1 MSARRLTRLARATA
15 LAIGFACTLP
25 AFAQAVTA
33 PTISSS
39 VPAGLQPYYDT
50 LLKEGEWGAV
60 LNLQRLGL
68 EAIDQGHPDVAARAF
83 DAAIARIE
91 LIYANSDSA
100 KKARSMWS
108 SEGVKDF
115 KGEPYERAMTYYYR
129 GLLFMAE
136 GDYENAR
143 ASFRS
148 AEYQDTISN
157 DETYA
162 GDFGMMSLLAGW
174 ASSCANDPGMAAD
187 LYQRAATQQP
197 EGLKA
202 PPADRTTLLL
212 VESGMSPVK
221 AATGGYGEALTLQ
234 AGDNPFVA
242 AVANERELPV
252 LGNLGWQASTLGGRQ
267 IDAILG
273 GKASFRKGADAL
285 GSASLQGASL
295 SFSFDDSGGAAGA
308 LLAVGIASMLIRSAT
323 KARADTRHWDNLPD
337 RIYGDF
343 LPANADDALAIAEK
357 TGDGERY
364 DIPKPVLDAT
374 AGKCRVVL
382 YRTREPG
389 ALRAAAVSSLT
400 DGERKSL
407 VKRNQQRDVAFR
419 DEMNSLF
426 AGDGDA
432 MVGSE

>member
-1 MSARRLTRLARATA
+1 MSERRLQRFARATA
-15 LAIGFACTLP
+15 LAIGFACT
-25 AFAQAVTA
+25 
-33 PTISSS
+33 
-39 VPAGLQPYYDT
+39 VPALAQSTATTASAVPSSLQPYYDT
-50 LLKEGEWGAV
+50 LLQEGEWGAV

-68 EAIDQGHPDVAARAF
+68 EAIDQGHLDVAARAL

-115 KGEPYERAMTYYYR
+115 KGEPYERAMAYYYR

-162 GDFGMMSLLAGW
+162 GDFGLMSLLAGW
-174 ASSCANDPGMAAD
+174 ASTCAGAPGMASD
-187 LYQRAATQQP
+187 LYRRAVTQQP
-197 EGLKA
+197 EGLKP

-221 AATGGYGEALTLQ
+221 TATGGYGEALKLQ
-234 AGDNPFVA
+234 PGDNPFVA
-242 AVANERELPV
+242 ALANDKELPV

-267 IDAILG
+267 IDVILG
-273 GKASFRKGADAL
+273 GKASFRKGADTV
-285 GSASLQGASL
+285 GGIGIQGATYAVSM
-295 SFSFDDSGGAAGA
+295 DNGGGAAGA
-308 LLAVGIASMLIRSAT
+308 LLVVGIASVLISSAT

-337 RIYGDF
+337 RIYGEF
-343 LPANADDALAIAEK
+343 LKTGASNAPAIAEK
-357 TGDGERY
+357 SGDGDSY
-364 DIPKPVLDAT
+364 PIAKPTLDAS
-374 AGKCRVVL
+374 AGRCRVLL

-389 ALRAAAVSSLT
+389 ALCAQAVSSLT

-407 VKRNQQRDVAFR
+407 TKRNEARDMQFR
-419 DEMNSLF
+419 NEMTGLFLGNGESLA
-426 AGDGDA
+426 AG
-432 MVGSE
+432 E

>member
-1 MSARRLTRLARATA
+1 MSTRRLQRFARTTA
-15 LAIGFACTLP
+15 LAIGFACT
-25 AFAQAVTA
+25 
-33 PTISSS
+33 
-39 VPAGLQPYYDT
+39 VPALAQGATTPASAVPASLQPYYDT
-50 LLKEGEWGAV
+50 LLQEGEWGAV

-68 EAIDQGHPDVAARAF
+68 EAIDQGHLDVAARAF

-91 LIYANSDSA
+91 LIYANSESA

-108 SEGVKDF
+108 SEGIKDF

-148 AEYQDTISN
+148 AEYQDTISS

-162 GDFGMMSLLAGW
+162 GDFGLMSLLAGW
-174 ASSCANDPGMAAD
+174 ASTCAGDPGMAGD

-197 EGLKA
+197 EGLKP

-212 VESGMSPVK
+212 VESGMSLVK
-221 AATGGYGEALTLQ
+221 TAAGGYGEALKLQ
-234 AGDNPFVA
+234 PGDNPFVA
-242 AVANERELPV
+242 ALANDRELPV

-267 IDAILG
+267 IDVILN
-273 GKASFRKGADAL
+273 GKASFRRGADTI
-285 GSASLQGASL
+285 GGIGIEGATFAVGL
-295 SFSFDDSGGAAGA
+295 DDGGGAAGA
-308 LLAVGIASMLIRSAT
+308 LLVVGIAAVLISSAT

-343 LPANADDALAIAEK
+343 LKADASDVLAIAEK
-357 TGDGERY
+357 SSDGDTY
-364 DIPKPVLDAT
+364 AIAKPTLDAT
-374 AGKCRVVL
+374 AGRCRVQL

-389 ALRAAAVSSLT
+389 TLRAQAVSSIT

-407 VKRNQQRDVAFR
+407 TKRNEARDTQFR
-419 DEMNSLF
+419 NEMTGLFLGNGESL
-426 AGDGDA
+426 AGG
-432 MVGSE
+432 E

>member
-1 MSARRLTRLARATA
+1 MSVRALQRFARTTA
-15 LAIGFACTLP
+15 FAIGLACTVP
-25 AFAQAVTA
+25 AFAQGAA
-33 PTISSS
+33 ASSP

-50 LLKEGEWGAV
+50 LLREGEWGAV

-68 EAIDQGHPDVAARAF
+68 EAIDQGHLDIAARAF

-91 LIYANSDSA
+91 LIYANSESA

-129 GLLFMAE
+129 GLLFMAD

-162 GDFGMMSLLAGW
+162 GDFGLMSLLAGW
-174 ASSCANDPGMAAD
+174 ASTCAGDPGMASD

-197 EGLKA
+197 EGLKP
-202 PPADRTTLLL
+202 PPADHTTLLL

-221 AATGGYGEALTLQ
+221 TAAGGYGEALKLQ
-234 AGDNPFVA
+234 PGDNPFVA
-242 AVANERELPV
+242 AVANDRELPV

-267 IDAILG
+267 IDVILN
-273 GKASFRKGADAL
+273 GKASFRKGADTVGGIGIEGASYA
-285 GSASLQGASL
+285 GSAAI
-295 SFSFDDSGGAAGA
+295 GGVLLVVGVATVLISSAA
-308 LLAVGIASMLIRSAT
+308 

-343 LPANADDALAIAEK
+343 LKPGASDALAIAEK
-357 TGDGERY
+357 SGDGERY
-364 DIPKPVLDAT
+364 AIPKPVLDAT
-374 AGKCRVVL
+374 AGRCRVLL

-389 ALRAAAVSSLT
+389 TLRAQAVSSLT

-407 VKRNQQRDVAFR
+407 TKRNEARDTRFR
-419 DEMNSLF
+419 NEMNALFLGNGESL
-426 AGDGDA
+426 AGG
-432 MVGSE
+432 E